1 MDKEIKEKL
10 TLVQLIKEKEKYEI
24 KSGVKEE
31 LYIERLDA
39 TIVFEKPD
47 TALALEA
54 IELSR
59 DKTIDADEADIY
71 LLYNSIVE
79 PNLKDKELQETFDC
93 IEPSD
98 IISKIFEVGEIPAIA
113 QEILKSA
120 GYGSH
125 IERVKQIKN

>member
-1 MDKEIKEKL
+1 MNKEIKEKL
-10 TLVQLIKEKEKYEI
+10 TLLQLIKDKEKYEI

-47 TALALEA
+47 KALALESV
-54 IELSR
+54 ELTQ
-59 DKTIDADEADIY
+59 DKTRDASEADIY

-79 PNLKDKELQETFDC
+79 PNLKDKELQEAFGC

-98 IISKIFEVGEIPAIA
+98 IISKIFDVGEIPAIS

-125 IERVKQIKN
+125 IERVKQVKN